1 MTEATGSQN
10 PWLERGVWALCLL
23 VGAAFVAAGM
33 GKLADATAAGEAFAH
48 FGLPAWLAVFIGTCE
63 VAGGIGLW
71 IPRLSTWAGGGLVI
85 IMLGAGLS
93 HITHNDPFAD
103 SLPAFALGVLCAFI
117 AGARWPRALGLGSG

>member
-1 MTEATGSQN
+1 MTEETGPQSR
-10 PWLERGVWALCLL
+10 WLERGVWALCLL

-48 FGLPAWLAVFIGTCE
+48 FGLPAWLAVFIGACE

-85 IMLGAGLS
+85 IMLGAAGS
-93 HITHNDPFAD
+93 HLANDPFAD
-103 SLPAFALGVLCAFI
+103 AVPALVLGALCALC
-117 AGARWPRALGLGSG
+117 AGARWPQALGLGSD